1 MILDSRNEFCDA
13 TALNTGAAGTYLLGN
28 QIDIGAT
35 TPGNIGTVDGL
46 HLVITV
52 DTGIEVASSTGTV
65 SFSLVSDAQAAIAVD
80 GSATVHAT
88 TAAFDTSTTS
98 DTTTLKPGTVL
109 AVIPMPK
116 AFNYERYLGIVQTTG
131 TTAISAGKINAF
143 LTPDPAAWAA
153 YDAPYQL

>member
-13 TALNTGAAGTYLLGN
+13 VSLNTGAAGTYLLGN

-35 TPGNIGTVDGL
+35 TPGNIGTVDDL

-52 DTGIEVASSTGTV
+52 DTGVAVAASTGTV
-65 SFSLVSDAQAAIAVD
+65 AFSLVSDAQAAIAVD
-80 GSATVHAT
+80 GGATVHAT
-88 TAAFDTSTTS
+88 TAAFATSTTS
-98 DTTTLKPGTVL
+98 ATTNLKPGTVL
-109 AVIPMPK
+109 AIIPMPK
-116 AFNYERYLGIVQTTG
+116 GFNYERYLGVLQVTG